1 MKVSHILCA
10 MLACAPL
17 TFEARATASSEDG
30 PSSVAA
36 PNVGEAVGGTAPSRT
51 AGAKAGR
58 SGDRGS
64 AQAGART
71 GVGSKGQGAAV
82 AVSPRRGSL
91 TPQGGVAQGA
101 HSNADRLHSLLNAQA
116 HGRLARKPSRPVGST
131 RGVTQGPDVRG
142 LQGVSPSGQPRLAA
156 SNSAAPPAAMPS
168 GQPRLAASNSAAPP
182 AARPVATPRNS
193 TIGGP
198 HAQGSARVGGPAI
211 GRTVHNAI
219 IDGSQ
224 QHHKF

>member
-17 TFEARATASSEDG
+17 TFEARATASSADG

-36 PNVGEAVGGTAPSRT
+36 DNVGEAAGGTAPSRN
-51 AGAKAGR
+51 AGAKARR

-82 AVSPRRGSL
+82 AVSPRRGSV

-101 HSNADRLHSLLNAQA
+101 RSNADRLHSLLNAQA
-116 HGRLARKPSRPVGST
+116 HGRRARQPSPVGST
-131 RGVTQGPDVRG
+131 RRVTHGPDVRG

-168 GQPRLAASNSAAPP
+168 GQPRLAASNSAASP